1 MKGKMP
7 GFPLYR
13 ECAAG
18 ARRAADQGY
27 PARSARP
34 IPAGLP
40 PIQGLKVDVN
50 QITSSRVVP
59 RSKPSSLHIYA
70 AAGLF

>member
-40 PIQGLKVDVN
+40 PIQGLKVDAN
-50 QITSSRVVP
+50 TNEKHECIQSGE
-59 RSKPSSLHIYA
+59 K
-70 AAGLF
+70 F